1 MSAPTIVDTKDRVKL
16 LLVDDRQEDLD
27 TLALVLE
34 DPGYELVM
42 ARSGAEALRHLLMDD
57 YAVVVLDVLLPGMDG
72 FEVASLIKERDRSRD
87 TPILFLTAAG
97 GDMGFIYQA
106 YAAGGV
112 DYLAKPIDP
121 RVLTAK
127 IAIFAELF
135 RKERRIRQQA
145 EQLRDAER
153 KQKKLE
159 LAELRRQNERRYRSL
174 ADAVPAIVWTAKP
187 TGEIAFV
194 NRHCRDYTGLS
205 KVGELKKTWLET
217 LHPEDRPGFE
227 SGWQAAVSEEREY
240 NAECRVRRASDGE
253 YRWHLC
259 HAVPERE
266 PDGSC
271 IGWVATMTDTEDL
284 RRAIQ
289 ARDEFLAIASHELRT
304 PLATL
309 DLAIHGLRR
318 VVPTAGPVEPPTVHK
333 KLDTAERQIG
343 RLDKLVGALL
353 DVTRIAGRRALIE
366 PVDCDLATIAREVAE
381 RLQGEA
387 DRVRSTIRLSSPS
400 SVPGHWDP
408 LRIDQVLTNL
418 LTNALRHGPGKPID
432 LIVEQEAGNVQ
443 ISVRDR
449 GEGIPKEQLPL
460 LFQRFQR
467 GPERKAPGGLGLGL
481 FISRQ
486 IAREHGGDIAA
497 ASTPG
502 NGATFTVVLPLKT
515 ARRTV
520 TPA

>member
-1 MSAPTIVDTKDRVKL
+1 MSALTDVGHRVKL
-16 LLVDDRQEDLD
+16 LLVDDRPEDLD
-27 TLALVLE
+27 TLRMVLE
-34 DPGYELVM
+34 DPGYELVL
-42 ARSGAEALRHLLMDD
+42 ARSGSEALRHLLLDD
-57 YAVVVLDVLLPGMDG
+57 FAVVVLDVLLPGMDG

-135 RKERRIRQQA
+135 RKERRIAQQA

-153 KQKKLE
+153 KQRKLE
-159 LAELRRQNERRYRSL
+159 LAEIKRQNERRYRSL

-187 TGEIAFV
+187 SGELAFV
-194 NRHCRDYTGLS
+194 NRHWRDYTGIAKLGDIG
-205 KVGELKKTWLET
+205 KLWAEAI
-217 LHPEDRPGFE
+217 HPEDRPGFE
-227 SGWQAAVSEEREY
+227 SGWLAAVKTEKEY

-253 YRWHLC
+253 HRWHLC
-259 HAVPERE
+259 HAVPECE
-266 PDGSC
+266 ADGTC
-271 IGWVATMTDTEDL
+271 IGWVGTMTDTEDL

-318 VVPTAGPVEPPTVHK
+318 TVPQGGPVEPPVVHK

-366 PVDCDLATIAREVAE
+366 PVDCDLASITREVVE

-387 DRVRSTIRLSSPS
+387 DRARTQIRLTTPP

-408 LRIDQVLTNL
+408 LRLDQVLTNL
-418 LTNALRHGPGKPID
+418 LTNALRHGGGRPID
-432 LIVEQEAGNVQ
+432 LVVEPDGGSVKVA
-443 ISVRDR
+443 VRDR
-449 GEGIPKEQLPL
+449 GEGIPEDQLPR

-467 GPERKAPGGLGLGL
+467 GQGRMTPGGLGLGL

-486 IAREHGGDIAA
+486 IAREHGGDIE
-497 ASTPG
+497 ASSSPG
-502 NGATFTVVLPLKT
+502 NGATFTVLLPVT
-515 ARRTV
+515 TVRRVATS
-520 TPA
+520 A